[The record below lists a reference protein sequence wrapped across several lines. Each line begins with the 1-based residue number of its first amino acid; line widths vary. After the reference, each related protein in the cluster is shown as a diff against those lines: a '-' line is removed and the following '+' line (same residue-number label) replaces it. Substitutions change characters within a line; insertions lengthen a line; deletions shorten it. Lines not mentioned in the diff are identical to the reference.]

1 MKALKDSI
9 IRFFLIVKY
18 HFEILVPSDFWDMVI
33 LAFSLGIAGL
43 AFKNSPIWIGL
54 FGYFFVI
61 LCYVLYRI
69 KLLSALGEY
78 NPDKFLEGK
87 EYTFDSF
94 ESYRLLKRLLKRFFQ
109 ILKDIWKTK
118 KR

>member
-43 AFKNSPIWIGL
+43 AFKNSPI
-54 FGYFFVI
+54 
-61 LCYVLYRI
+61 
-69 KLLSALGEY
+69 
-78 NPDKFLEGK
+78 
-87 EYTFDSF
+87 
-94 ESYRLLKRLLKRFFQ
+94 
-109 ILKDIWKTK
+109 
-118 KR
+118 